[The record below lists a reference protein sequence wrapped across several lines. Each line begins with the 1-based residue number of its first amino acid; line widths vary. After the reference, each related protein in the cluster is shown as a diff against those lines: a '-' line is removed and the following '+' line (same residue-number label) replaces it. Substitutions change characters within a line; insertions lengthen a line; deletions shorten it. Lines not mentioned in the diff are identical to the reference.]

1 MKYFAMFLMLVS
13 LGLFAVGCQQPADAP
28 SDVTVEAPEE
38 GEAIDVEEVDIV
50 EPAEEPAEPAPEEPA
65 EG

>member
-13 LGLFAVGCQQPADAP
+13 LGMFAVGCQKPVEAP
-28 SDVTVEAPEE
+28 PEVTVDAPEE
-38 GEAIDVEEVDIV
+38 GEVIEVEEVDV
-50 EPAEEPAEPAPEEPA
+50 EEPVEEPTPEEPT

>member
-13 LGLFAVGCQQPADAP
+13 LGLFAVGCQKPVEAP
-28 SDVTVEAPEE
+28 PETTVEAPEE
-38 GEAIDVEEVDIV
+38 GEVIGVEEVDIV
-50 EPAEEPAEPAPEEPA
+50 EEPAEEPTPDEPA